1 MSEINIE
8 EGIKFFGQVIRKY
21 VKAADFAVAENL
33 HMKKEH
39 SERVSARCKQLA
51 AAINLEPDEQDFAG
65 LAGLLH
71 DVGRFAQFEK
81 YKSFDDSQTEDH
93 AALSVSMI
101 QEADFFKAMNE
112 YDQQVLLQ
120 SVGNHNKLTFT
131 ANDKKT
137 ALMGQIL
144 RDADK
149 LDNWEL
155 AVSLLKRD
163 GSFGLTGVHYNL
175 PKIPGVT
182 DAVIKSLAAGK
193 CVNKKDLHSL
203 TDFKLFLMSMVYDL
217 NFKASFAVVSD
228 KQLIR
233 KLYDSLSKRDD
244 IIDAY
249 RVMRLF
255 VENKLTGKERA

>member
-8 EGIKFFGQVIRKY
+8 EGKKFFGEVIHKY
-21 VKAADFAVAENL
+21 IKASDFAVSENL

-39 SERVSARCKQLA
+39 SERVSAQCKQLA
-51 AAINLEPDEQDFAG
+51 TAMNLEACDQDFAE
-65 LAGLLH
+65 LVGLLH

-101 QEADFFKAMNE
+101 EDADFFKAMSQEN
-112 YDQQVLLQ
+112 QQILVQ
-120 SVGNHNKLTFT
+120 AICDHNKFTFAT
-131 ANDKKT
+131 KDPKAF
-137 ALMGQIL
+137 LLGQIL

-163 GSFGLTGVHYNL
+163 GSFSLSSIHYNL
-175 PKIPGVT
+175 PKLPGVS
-182 DAVIKSLAAGK
+182 DSVIKSLVAGK
-193 CVNKKDLHSL
+193 CVNKKDLKSL
-203 TDFKLFLMSMVYDL
+203 NDFKLFLMSMVYDL

-249 RVMRLF
+249 RQMRLF
-255 VENKLTGKERA
+255 IENKLTEKERA